1 MAVGNKAKLF
11 SRLFSWIHCANNII
25 LASQSYHLLSYF
37 YGKNEFQVL
46 ADRTQNILK
55 CKALWISCLK
65 SSNVFHHS
73 QARGKIF
80 HIVYKAHE
88 LAPAGPL
95 IANCTPTAVL
105 IITGI
110 YHVSAS
116 SGIFV
121 YLVSFAK
128 NIFIPYFCFLKDS
141 FIFMYTYE
149 CLRAC
154 MSVHYLHAC
163 CFLEPEESNR
173 SPGAGS
179 CHVQYIIVT
188 EPGSSSRAA
197 SALNYLAISPA
208 SEFSFLIFF
217 CYLSFLPTL
226 QNSVRISLTWTALE
240 NFKIAHMFIASEDI
254 ALI

>member
-1 MAVGNKAKLF
+1 M
-11 SRLFSWIHCANNII
+11 
-25 LASQSYHLLSYF
+25 
-37 YGKNEFQVL
+37 
-46 ADRTQNILK
+46 
-55 CKALWISCLK
+55 
-65 SSNVFHHS
+65 
-73 QARGKIF
+73 
-80 HIVYKAHE
+80 
-88 LAPAGPL
+88 
-95 IANCTPTAVL
+95 
-105 IITGI
+105 
-110 YHVSAS
+110 SAS

-149 CLRAC
+149 CLCAC

-179 CHVQYIIVT
+179 CHVKYILVT

-217 CYLSFLPTL
+217 LLFVFLTHPLELSTDFSYLDSTWKL
-226 QNSVRISLTWTALE
+226 QDSSYVHSIWVYCLDLSSTTYSGWHVVSVLHIH
-240 NFKIAHMFIASEDI
+240 IDI
-254 ALI
+254 NV